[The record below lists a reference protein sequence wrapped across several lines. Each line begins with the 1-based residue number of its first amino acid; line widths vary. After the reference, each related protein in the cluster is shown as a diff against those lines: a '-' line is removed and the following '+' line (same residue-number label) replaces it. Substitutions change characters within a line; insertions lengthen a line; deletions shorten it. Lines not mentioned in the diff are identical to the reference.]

1 MFVRLMDERVWM
13 VVDRGSSEEGRLWRM
28 EWVKEG
34 LSGFVEGVD
43 QVKGE
48 ELVDLRV
55 LKQEWAVEVWMLMV
69 LVDKV
74 WLVEDGGWYVGA

>member
-1 MFVRLMDERVWM
+1 MDERVWM
-13 VVDRGSSEEGRLWRM
+13 GVDLGSSEEGRLWRM
-28 EWVKEG
+28 GWVKEG

-55 LKQEWAVEVWMLMV
+55 LKQEWAVEVWMLLV
-69 LVDKV
+69 LVGKV
-74 WLVEDGGWYVGA
+74 WQAEDGGWYMGA

>member
-1 MFVRLMDERVWM
+1 MDERVWM
-13 VVDRGSSEEGRLWRM
+13 EVDLGSSEEGWLWGM
-28 EWVKEG
+28 GWVREG

-48 ELVDLRV
+48 ELVDWRV
-55 LKQEWAVEVWMLMV
+55 LRQEWAVEVRMLTV

-74 WLVEDGGWYVGA
+74 WQAEDSGWYMDA